1 MLSRKAKHLAVAE
14 EKTICSM
21 ARFFASLRFAQN
33 DKLLYSLTNKT
44 LIITNAVVSVSL
56 SINIRLSR
64 QANNTTSE
72 RYPQRENTEAFAV
85 LGILYADF

>member
-1 MLSRKAKHLAVAE
+1 
-14 EKTICSM
+14 M

-33 DKLLYSLTNKT
+33 DKGLYSLTNKT

-72 RYPQRENTEAFAV
+72 RYPQRENAKAFAV
-85 LGILYADF
+85 LGILREDF